1 MKVVICSLA
10 GSVGKTTITTHL
22 LHPRM
27 PEAKIYTVD
36 TTNVTAR
43 DFGVDAEAFSG
54 DEFSKIYKQIV
65 RNDDLIIDVG
75 GSKEGKEFLAG
86 MDWMDG
92 QDEID
97 AFIIPSMPDDKDQK
111 AAFKT
116 IELLRAQNV
125 DPSKIKVIFNGVK
138 KNTVEEFD
146 YLLGALV
153 AHRIPFSLDATIF
166 HNEIYNILSSH
177 GRSLDSILKDTTD
190 YKKIVRTSDDEDEV
204 STASDLMVAQKG
216 APRVNE
222 VLETVYQAIFPVT
235 KKAAKAAAKDKE

>member
-10 GSVGKTTITTHL
+10 GSVGKTTITAHL

-27 PEAKIYTVD
+27 PESEVYAVD
-36 TTNVTAR
+36 TTNVTAEL
-43 DFGVDAEAFSG
+43 FGIKVTSFSG
-54 DEFSKIYKQIV
+54 DEFSKLYKQIV
-65 RNDDLIIDVG
+65 RNDNLIIDVG

-111 AAFKT
+111 AAYKT
-116 IELLRAQNV
+116 IELLKAQNV
-125 DPSKIKVIFNGVK
+125 DKSKIKVIFNGVK

-146 YLLGALV
+146 YLLGALTFMQ
-153 AHRIPFSLDATIF
+153 IPYSLDATIF
-166 HNEIYNILSSH
+166 NNEIFNILSVQ
-177 GRSLDSILKDTTD
+177 GRSLDSMLKDTTD
-190 YKKIVRTSDDEDEV
+190 YKKIVRTSDDEEEI
-204 STASDLMVAQKG
+204 SKASDLMVAQKA
-216 APRVNE
+216 APKVNE
-222 VLETVYQAIFPVT
+222 NLAVVYEALFPS

>member
-36 TTNVTAR
+36 TTNATAR

-65 RNDDLIIDVG
+65 RNDELIIDVG

-97 AFIIPSMPDDKDQK
+97 AFIVPSMPDDKDQK

-116 IELLRAQNV
+116 IELLLAQGV
-125 DPSKIKVIFNGVK
+125 DKNKIKIIFNAVK
-138 KNTVEEFD
+138 KNTVDEFD
-146 YLLGALV
+146 YLLGALTV
-153 AHRIPFSLDATIF
+153 TGIPFSLDATIF
-166 HNEIYNILSSH
+166 NNEIYDILSAH
-177 GRSLDSILKDTTD
+177 GRSLDSILKDSTD
-190 YKKIVRTSDDEDEV
+190 YKQIVRTSDEEEQI
-204 STASDLMVAQKG
+204 TRASDLMIAQKY
-216 APRVNE
+216 APKVNE
-222 VLETVYQAIFPVT
+222 NLAVVYQSLFPAV
-235 KKAAKAAAKDKE
+235 KKAEKRAVKDKE

>member
-10 GSVGKTTITTHL
+10 GSVGKTTITAHL

-27 PEAKIYTVD
+27 PDAKIYTVD

-43 DFGVDAEAFSG
+43 EFGLDAEAFSG

-86 MDWMDG
+86 MDWIDG

-97 AFIIPSMPDDKDQK
+97 AFIIPSMKDDKDQK

-116 IELLRAQNV
+116 IELLLAQGV
-125 DPSKIKVIFNGVK
+125 DKSKIKIIFNAVK
-138 KNTVEEFD
+138 KNTVDEFD
-146 YLLGALV
+146 YLLGALTV
-153 AHRIPFSLDATIF
+153 NSIPFSLDATIF
-166 HNEIYNILSSH
+166 KNEVYNILSAY
-177 GRSLDSILKDTTD
+177 GRSLDSILKDSTD
-190 YKKIVRTSDDEDEV
+190 YKSIVRTSENEDEIV
-204 STASDLMVAQKG
+204 RASDLMVAQKA
-216 APRVNE
+216 APKVNDN
-222 VLETVYQAIFPVT
+222 LGIVYQSLFPAV
-235 KKAAKAAAKDKE
+235 KKTVKVAAKDKE

>member
-27 PEAKIYTVD
+27 PDAKIYTVD
-36 TTNVTAR
+36 TTNATAR

-65 RNDDLIIDVG
+65 RNDNLIIDVG

-116 IELLRAQNV
+116 IELLMAQNV
-125 DPSKIKVIFNGVK
+125 DKNKIKVIFNAVK

-146 YLLGALV
+146 YLLGALTV
-153 AHRIPFSLDATIF
+153 TQIPYSLDATIF
-166 HNEIYNILSSH
+166 NNEIFNILSAY
-177 GRSLDSILKDTTD
+177 GRSLDSMLKDSTD
-190 YKKIVRTSDDEDEV
+190 YKQIVRSSDDEDEV
-204 STASDLMVAQKG
+204 TRASDLMVAQKA
-216 APRVNE
+216 APKVNE
-222 VLETVYQAIFPVT
+222 NLAAVYQALFPA
-235 KKAAKAAAKDKE
+235 KKAEKRAAKDKE

>member
-27 PEAKIYTVD
+27 PAAKIYTVD
-36 TTNVTAR
+36 TTNATAA
-43 DFGVDAEAFSG
+43 DFGVEAEAFSG

-116 IELLRAQNV
+116 IELLLAQNV
-125 DPSKIKVIFNGVK
+125 DKSKIKVIFNSVR
-138 KNTVEEFD
+138 KNTVDEFD
-146 YLLGALV
+146 YLLGALTV
-153 AHRIPFSLDATIF
+153 TQIPYSLDATIF
-166 HNEIYNILSSH
+166 NNDIFNILSAN
-177 GRSLDSILKDTTD
+177 GRSLDSVLKDTTD
-190 YKKIVRTSDDEDEV
+190 YKQICRSATDEDEI
-204 STASDLMVAQKG
+204 AQAADLMVAQKA
-216 APRVNE
+216 APKVNE
-222 VLETVYQAIFPVT
+222 NLSTVYQALFPA
-235 KKAAKAAAKDKE
+235 KKAEKRAAKDKE

>member
-27 PEAKIYTVD
+27 PDAKIYTVD
-36 TTNVTAR
+36 TTNATAR

-111 AAFKT
+111 AAYKT

-125 DPSKIKVIFNGVK
+125 DVSKIKVIFNGVK
-138 KNTVEEFD
+138 KNTLDEFD
-146 YLLGALV
+146 YLLGALTV
-153 AHRIPFSLDATIF
+153 TKIPYSLDATIF
-166 HNEIYNILSSH
+166 SNEIFNILSSH
-177 GRSLDSILKDTTD
+177 GRSLDSMLKDTTD

-204 STASDLMVAQKG
+204 SKASDLMVAQKA

-222 VLETVYQAIFPVT
+222 NLELVYQSLFPAT